1 MFNRPNWQDSI
12 RFHVTFCQVLGLY
25 CILTKVCLPDFHLNS
40 YRWELIAAIYGLSS
54 AWVDSEIRD
63 PPDVWTW
70 RCLLFTFADSKQ
82 TGKKIYERKQW
93 QEHKLILNNPVFWNE
108 ELDKTFASLWSNSDG
123 FCISWVSMVVNLLSG
138 ESRWNGLPALEGVG
152 VGDGMLMGRPES
164 QRQGHKAQGIN
175 TLVMG

>member
-1 MFNRPNWQDSI
+1 MFNRPNWQVSI

-82 TGKKIYERKQW
+82 TEKKSMKESSDRSTSLSWIIPFSETRNST
-93 QEHKLILNNPVFWNE
+93 KLLLRCEATV
-108 ELDKTFASLWSNSDG
+108 TAFASDECPWWW
-123 FCISWVSMVVNLLSG
+123 ISWV
-138 ESRWNGLPALEGVG
+138 
-152 VGDGMLMGRPES
+152 ES
-164 QRQGHKAQGIN
+164 QGGMDSQ
-175 TLVMG
+175 L